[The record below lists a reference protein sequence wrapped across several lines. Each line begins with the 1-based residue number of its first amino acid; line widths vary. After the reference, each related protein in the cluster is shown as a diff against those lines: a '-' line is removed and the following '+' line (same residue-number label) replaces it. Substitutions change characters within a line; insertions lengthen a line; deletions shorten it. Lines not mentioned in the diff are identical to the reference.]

1 MTPDNAANRREADA
15 LAAGIAEE
23 IRADLYVSRR
33 EYLHGKR
40 NVSFKNARICTPE
53 EAVSIVGLYLR
64 QQGVFIYFRGTDGK
78 FEFRCNEGLYFL
90 TGALE
95 LIPAV
100 WRWSSGCA
108 QFATS
113 VGDTS
118 LAALSSSLLQRVQRA
133 LQARDDLCASL
144 NLNQTSDTAEAALSS
159 LDSALVF
166 LMGAVDVSARV
177 AHHVLGVPGSP
188 HRAGWQYV
196 DPSDPRKWVER
207 VRASAPRLA
216 ALVDSGTEGYHTLT
230 VLRRLRNSVHGEAMK
245 SLVRKDGRKA
255 PQTLTGLPQ
264 QDLQEILDS
273 MDVLGGRDSW
283 GIDSTQPGFIHADPG
298 ILLEKILENI
308 LRLLDGIMLETPVER
323 LPGVHLTA
331 ALCAPPADPHGRFSE
346 MKRLGIRWQLGL

>member
-1 MTPDNAANRREADA
+1 LTPDNAANRREADA

-40 NVSFKNARICTPE
+40 KVSFKNARICTPE
-53 EAVSIVGLYLR
+53 EAVSTIGLYLR

-90 TGALE
+90 TGSLE
-95 LIPAV
+95 LLPAV

-133 LQARDDLCASL
+133 LQSRDDLCASL
-144 NLNQTSDTAEAALSS
+144 NLNQTRDTAEAALSS

-216 ALVDSGTEGYHTLT
+216 ALVDPGTEGYHTLT

-283 GIDSTQPGFIHADPG
+283 GVDSAQPGFIHADPG

-323 LPGVHLTA
+323 LPGVRLTP